1 MTDLRNL
8 TILGMIGRLNMLID
22 EGKIVPTPSDVKQHI
37 TGGVIL
43 DRLKELY
50 GDYPEFSP
58 IHTAEKTLLLMELKT
73 AVERYQGRE
82 ASKMGVDRNGLCLLV
97 GYCVEMLVQRNIR
110 ELRR

>member
-22 EGKIVPTPSDVKQHI
+22 EGNVLPTPSDVKQHI
-37 TGGVIL
+37 AGGAIL

-50 GDYPEFSP
+50 GDFPEFSP
-58 IHTAEKTLLLMELKT
+58 IHTAEKALMLMELKT
-73 AVERYQGRE
+73 AMERYQGRE
-82 ASKMGVDRNGLCLLV
+82 ASKMGIDRNGLCLLV
-97 GYCVEMLVQRNIR
+97 GYCVEMMVQRNIR